1 MIIVLAFETSSP
13 DSTIVVHTSTSN
25 RFSQKSSITC
35 SSWCSP
41 IWPWAVATRASGTSC
56 LIFAAAFSIDCTRLW
71 M

>member
-1 MIIVLAFETSSP
+1 MIIVFAFETSSP
-13 DSTIVVHTSTSN
+13 DSTIVVHTSTSK

-41 IWPWAVATRASGTSC
+41 IWPCAVATRASGTSSWI
-56 LIFAAAFSIDCTRLW
+56 LAAAFSIELTRLW